1 MKINEVIIVEGK
13 YDKIRVD
20 SAVDAI
26 VIETK
31 GFGIFKDS
39 AMRRLIRKYAET
51 RGIVVLT
58 DSDSAGFVIRNH
70 IKNIASSG
78 KVLMAYIPPVKGK
91 EKRKSSYSKEGL
103 IGVEGTDNEIIINA
117 LLKCGCNKVET
128 KTEPITNLDLFNLGL
143 TGKPDSSFKRK
154 TIMQKLSLPDKLST
168 SAFLDALNCFSSL
181 EELKKLLKSIDK

>member
-1 MKINEVIIVEGK
+1 MKIREVIIVEGK

-20 SAVDAI
+20 SAVDAT

-39 AMRRLIRKYAET
+39 AMRRLIKRYAET

-78 KVLMAYIPPVKGK
+78 RILMAYIPPVKGK
-91 EKRKSSYSKEGL
+91 EKRKSVPSKEGL
-103 IGVEGTDNEIIINA
+103 LGVEGTDNEVIVDA
-117 LLKCGCNKVET
+117 LIKCGCNKDET
-128 KTEPITNLDLFNLGL
+128 NALPITNIDLFNLGL
-143 TGKPDSSFKRK
+143 TGKADSKEKRK
-154 TIMQKLSLPDKLST
+154 NIMKKLSLPDKLST

-181 EELKKLLKSIDK
+181 EELKNLSKSIDN